1 MSVKRVHYFDHQFL
15 KEQDFH
21 AEQAYHREMRHRH
34 NRLLHGWGVVE
45 GLEIKHKGREIT
57 IEPGTAI
64 DKEGRE
70 IVLSKPVARE
80 LSSLDSPFYIALVYK
95 DSYDEADRH
104 RSGGIDD
111 YTRVTESHEIE
122 ERKEEPRDGSVI
134 TLGRVHLNKN
144 GHVERIESNVR
155 TLVAARGCVAGWV
168 RLPFKPLRLEPLRV
182 GEKLAPPREWDPS
195 VEFIVDVA
203 SAYCGEKGGRG
214 TMPIPVPP
222 GATRVTDFRICGTTR
237 RKVEF
242 ELVRTG
248 WNTQARKGEHKIIL
262 KRAVEGKAESFDEQV
277 PVEEDLRHLSELHA
291 LAVSVLAEGAAEIW
305 FIGARFE

>member
-1 MSVKRVHYFDHQFL
+1 VSVKRVHYFDHQFL

-45 GLEIKHKGREIT
+45 GLEIKHKGREVT
-57 IEPGTAI
+57 IEPGMAI

-70 IVLSKPVARE
+70 IVLFKPATRE
-80 LSSLDSPFYIALVYK
+80 VSSLDSPFYLALGYK
-95 DSYDEADRH
+95 DAYEESDRH

-111 YTRVTESHEIE
+111 YIRVTESHEIE

-134 TLGRVHLNKN
+134 VLARVHMNKN
-144 GHVERIESNVR
+144 GHIERVESNVR
-155 TLVAARGCVAGWV
+155 TLLATRGSAVGWV
-168 RLPFKPLRLEPLRV
+168 RLPFKPMRLEALRV

-195 VEFIVDVA
+195 IEFIVDVA

-214 TMPIPVPP
+214 TMHVPVPP
-222 GATRVTDFRICGTTR
+222 GAARVTDFRICGTTR

-248 WNTQARKGEHKIIL
+248 WNIQARKGEHKIIL
-262 KRAVEGKAESFDEQV
+262 KRSVEGKEWFDEQV
-277 PVEEDLRHLSELHA
+277 RVEEEELRHLTESQA
-291 LAVSVLAEGAAEIW
+291 LSISVVAEGITEIW
-305 FIGARFE
+305 LIGARFE